1 MSFCPGCFPRFQ
13 DNQMA
18 HMDKGGCL
26 YCEEVEDSIL
36 DSSSVHNLSIDEPQL
51 ITCSEAIKVE
61 PIYEE
66 AKRAEDMENECCICY
81 EIIGTKNNCVT
92 QCGHKFCFKCIVMA
106 MSRNNGCPCCR
117 APLTD
122 EKPEDDADDDES
134 EYEEDDDD
142 EDEDEDE
149 YEEIPGADA
158 EIIALRLEAE
168 GFTMLDMVSLLL
180 NRFSKTNA
188 RHTEDFIANVYVKF
202 DEIQILADKE
212 SEEQTMFA
220 AEDLRNVA

>member
-1 MSFCPGCFPRFQ
+1 MSFCPGCYPKFQ
-13 DNQMA
+13 ENQTA

-26 YCEEVEDSIL
+26 YYDDVEESIL
-36 DSSSVHNLSIDEPQL
+36 DSSSIHDILLDEPQL
-51 ITCSEAIKVE
+51 VTCSEAIRVE
-61 PIYEE
+61 PIGHH
-66 AKRAEDMENECCICY
+66 ATSREDMENECCICY

-122 EKPEDDADDDES
+122 AMPEDDIDDDES
-134 EYEEDDDD
+134 VYEVDELFDDD
-142 EDEDEDE
+142 EDEDE
-149 YEEIPGADA
+149 EIPEADA
-158 EIIALRLEAE
+158 EIIASRLEAE
-168 GFTMLDMVSLLL
+168 GFTMLDIVSLLL

-188 RHTEDFIANVYVKF
+188 RHTEDFVANVYVKF
-202 DEIQILADKE
+202 DEIQISADKE
-212 SEEQTMFA
+212 ADEQTMFA